1 MTDDYEKTYN
11 TFNEV
16 AQKAMN
22 RFYRA
27 CLDKTRDE
35 MSKIEVTDEME
46 QRFCDYVNTHEGCTY
61 RAALEA
67 ALNPPAEPEV
77 PVSYE
82 MMVAGMN
89 AHGFDGFEKLPDRDA
104 GVFVAK
110 IYRAMRALGP
120 KAGPFVAKAVPA
132 PGQPWVKNL
141 HSERRKD
148 DPKRVAARND

>member
-67 ALNPPAEPEV
+67 ALNPPPAPGIKV
-77 PVSYE
+77 TWE
-82 MMVAGMN
+82 MGIAGQALALEARN
-89 AHGFDGFEKLPDRDA
+89 QGACGDGDLWVLVKN
-104 GVFVAK
+104 
-110 IYRAMRALGP
+110 IYRAMRKLEP
-120 KAGPFVAKAVPA
+120 KP
-132 PGQPWVKNL
+132 
-141 HSERRKD
+141 
-148 DPKRVAARND
+148 